1 MSGQS
6 LLLVFLGGGLGA
18 TARHLVNLGAGR
30 LLGLGFPFGTLFV
43 NVLGSALMGVI
54 VMGAALR
61 WQLSQEV
68 RLFLTTGVLGGFTTF
83 SAFSLDVMTLWER
96 DRHELAILYVAASLL
111 LSLAAIALAMYGM
124 RRALA

>member
-1 MSGQS
+1 MSRS

-18 TARHLVNLGAGR
+18 AARHLVNLGAGR
-30 LLGLGFPFGTLFV
+30 LLGLGFPFGTLIV

-54 VMGAALR
+54 VIGAALR
-61 WQLSQEV
+61 WQLPQEA

-83 SAFSLDVMTLWER
+83 SAFSLDVMILWER
-96 DRHELAILYVAASLL
+96 DRHDLALLYVAASLL

>member
-1 MSGQS
+1 MSGRS
-6 LLLVFLGGGLGA
+6 FLLVFLGGGVGA
-18 TARHLVNLGAGR
+18 AARHLVNLGALR

-54 VMGAALR
+54 VIGAALR
-61 WQLSQEV
+61 WQLPQDA

-83 SAFSLDVMTLWER
+83 STFSLDVMALWER
-96 DRHELAILYVAASLL
+96 DRHDLAILYVAASLL

-124 RRALA
+124 RRVLA